1 MSDNLFA
8 PRTREN
14 PTGFLTRELRITVTR
29 AGDETEG
36 RLQIA
41 FSSEAEVER
50 YDWYKGESYIEIL
63 DHSPDAVDLSYA
75 KDGLPFCVDH
85 RLSQMVGLLEDVRID
100 ADRIGRGWFKK
111 GDHPDAGWV
120 TADMLNGIRKKIS
133 FGYWP
138 GEDYTQEKRADG
150 KIVRRYRG
158 WRPFEVSSVPVP
170 ADYDLAGVGRSAP
183 GASAS
188 ETPNPAAGATPHTK
202 ESQMDPKDQTSG
214 GGTAPNTLPDPA
226 AARLAVIERS
236 EQRKSAMLQIGEAA
250 GLSLAEVNAFI
261 ASEKSPDQMGRELLE
276 KAAEKLRA
284 QPKAVVLTDEEQK
297 RFSFARLVHG
307 LVNGTRDGFE
317 FEVSDEIAKRMGR
330 PSNGGA
336 YYPTTGTAPFTVGE
350 RTQLSLAAG
359 AGKGGELKFVEY
371 QGFAEALRARMVL
384 GRTQAQFVS
393 GLQGDFALTVQTAAG
408 SFAWGA
414 ETANAALSSLV
425 LAQRVGSP
433 KVGQSAT
440 SFTRQ
445 LMRQSV
451 EAIEPIVRRDL
462 LAIHARGVE
471 TAGYNGSGATNNPR
485 GILNTVGVN
494 LVALGA
500 NGAAPT
506 YDMAVDMETEI
517 ASDNAD
523 ADGMAFITTP
533 RVRGK
538 LRKTE
543 VFTGTNGAPVWTG
556 GRDGELIGYPA
567 FATTLMPGNLTKG
580 TSNGICHSAIFG
592 DFSSLYMLEWGAAEI
607 MVDPL
612 TSGPAI
618 IKVMSYQLIDVLVRY
633 PESFSICVDIL
644 P

>member
-29 AGDETEG
+29 AGEDTEG

-100 ADRIGRGWFKK
+100 ADRIGRGVFKK

-202 ESQMDPKDQTSG
+202 ESKMDPKDQTSG
-214 GGTAPNTLPDPA
+214 GGTAPNTPPDP
-226 AARLAVIERS
+226 AARLAVVERS

-284 QPKAVVLTDEEQK
+284 QPKAVVLTEDEQK